1 MLNDLKAT
9 DKALQQAKS
18 KLALVASDEI
28 LAQAQ
33 EINGTKVIIA
43 HVPEVETKLLRELA
57 DKLRDQSQG
66 IVLLGS
72 AVDGKA
78 TLVAAI
84 EKSLTAKVKAGD
96 FVNVAAAIVG
106 GKGGGRPDSATA
118 GGQDGSKVQEAL
130 DAAQAWI
137 QDKI

>member
-1 MLNDLKAT
+1 MA
-9 DKALQQAKS
+9 QAK
-18 KLALVASDEI
+18 
-28 LAQAQ
+28 
-33 EINGTKVIIA
+33 EINGVKVIIA

-72 AVDGKA
+72 TFDEKA
-78 TLVAAI
+78 TLVTAI

-96 FVNVAAAIVG
+96 LVNIAAAIVG

-118 GGQDGSKVQEAL
+118 GGQDASKINEAL
-130 DAAQAWI
+130 EAANTWVITQL
-137 QDKI
+137 